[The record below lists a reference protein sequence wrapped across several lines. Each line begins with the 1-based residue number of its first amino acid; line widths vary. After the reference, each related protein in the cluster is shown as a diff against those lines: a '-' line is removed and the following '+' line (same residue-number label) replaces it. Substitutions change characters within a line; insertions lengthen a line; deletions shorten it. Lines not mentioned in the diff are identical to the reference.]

1 MDRGE
6 ILLKARDAKRMSQ
19 EHLAAVSGVSVRT
32 VRRAEKG
39 EAVSGESLRC
49 LCSVLELD
57 ATSLPGPASVADLA
71 NANEGTSLVER
82 PVREAGESLGRF
94 GDAAFQALAC
104 APYLAVLTAIA
115 LVATGGWAGV
125 GAVPLAAVAAQG
137 LLAYA
142 APTLSR
148 RLDAPAASM
157 ALGMAYVYLA
167 VLWLV
172 FLGAGSP
179 KAIQAM
185 EVAQMAAGF
194 ALVWLG
200 LRVRLRQDVEAASA

>member
-1 MDRGE
+1 MGQGD
-6 ILLKARDAKRMSQ
+6 ILLRARDAKRMSQ

-57 ATSLPGPASVADLA
+57 AASLPGPVPVVEPTDAHP
-71 NANEGTSLVER
+71 VER
-82 PVREAGESLGRF
+82 PAREIPEGLGRF
-94 GDAAFQALAC
+94 GGAAFQALAC
-104 APYLAVLTAIA
+104 APYLAILTAIA
-115 LVATGGWAGV
+115 LVATGGWV
-125 GAVPLAAVAAQG
+125 GAGALPLAAVASQG

-142 APTLSR
+142 APTLTR

-157 ALGMAYVYLA
+157 ALGMAYLYLA

-179 KAIQAM
+179 KAIQAV
-185 EVAQMAAGF
+185 EVAQMAAGL
-194 ALVWLG
+194 ALIWLG